1 MPPIEILLGAGGLA
15 VAASAAVVALW
26 RDHVRRDVDTA
37 AQWREERD
45 GWRKLAQDSTP
56 EIKRLNDLLEQAVDL
71 LLERRTR

>member
-1 MPPIEILLGAGGLA
+1 MPPIEVLLGAGGLA

-26 RDHVRRDVDTA
+26 RNHIEQDKATA

-45 GWRKLAQDSTP
+45 GWKKLAQDSTP

-71 LLERRTR
+71 LLGRRP